1 MWSLSGL
8 SLAAGW
14 LDSLVASW
22 LGERL
27 DVDFAILLRYHQIMF
42 FVLTFTCN
50 SIKNTLV
57 PQLCFFVCHGG
68 VLCVR
73 RTVLCV
79 QGKSLFVP

>member
-27 DVDFAILLRYHQIMF
+27 DVYFA
-42 FVLTFTCN
+42 VL
-50 SIKNTLV
+50 SISSDHV
-57 PQLCFFVCHGG
+57 LCFDIHMQQF
-68 VLCVR
+68 
-73 RTVLCV
+73 
-79 QGKSLFVP
+79 